1 MTPAR
6 LGQHILR
13 DESIAER
20 IVDTVEVS
28 AGDVIVEIGP
38 GTGALTQHI
47 VAQAENV
54 SAKVRLVEI
63 DAEMCQAL
71 ERTFAR
77 KDHVEVVRADARYLD
92 IEELIGKVPPRR
104 YKVVGNL
111 PYYAGAPIVR
121 RFLESEFN
129 PATLTV
135 MLQREVA
142 QKMIAEP
149 GRMSLVSLAVQVY
162 ASGTWVCDAEPA
174 AFLPP
179 PKVRSSVVKLVPF
192 EWPAVEPH
200 LIDAVF
206 KLARVSFRGN
216 RKQLHNSLSTG
227 LGLNVDECKKLG
239 ARAGV
244 DSSRRPATLTVQ
256 EWRSL
261 ARVWLSKVSKE
272 VVDEE
277 RRES

>member
-20 IVDTVEVS
+20 IVDTVDVS

-38 GTGALTQHI
+38 GTGALTHLI
-47 VAQAENV
+47 VAQAEKAG
-54 SAKVRLVEI
+54 AKVRLVEI

-71 ERTFAR
+71 ERSFIG
-77 KDHVEVVRADARYLD
+77 KEHVKVVRADARYLD
-92 IEELIGKVPPRR
+92 IEELIGKVPRGK

-111 PYYAGAPIVR
+111 PYYAGTPIVR
-121 RFLESEFN
+121 RFLESESK
-129 PATLTV
+129 PAMLTV

-179 PKVRSSVVKLVPF
+179 PKVRSSVIKLVPF
-192 EWPAVEPH
+192 DSPAVELR
-200 LIDAVF
+200 LIHAVF
-206 KLARVSFRGN
+206 RLAKVSFRGN
-216 RKQLHNSLSTG
+216 RKQLHNSLSAG
-227 LGLNVDECKKLG
+227 LGWSIDECKKLG
-239 ARAGV
+239 ACAGI
-244 DSSRRPATLTVQ
+244 DTSRRPATLTVQ

-261 ARVWLSKVSKE
+261 AQVWLSMVSTD
-272 VVDEE
+272 VLDEE
-277 RRES
+277 

>member
-20 IVDTVEVS
+20 IVDTVDVS

-38 GTGALTQHI
+38 GTGALTHLI
-47 VAQAENV
+47 VAQAEKAG
-54 SAKVRLVEI
+54 AKVRLVEI

-71 ERTFAR
+71 ERSFIG
-77 KDHVEVVRADARYLD
+77 KEHVKVVRADARYLD
-92 IEELIGKVPPRR
+92 IEELIGKVPRGK

-111 PYYAGAPIVR
+111 PYYAGTPIVR
-121 RFLESEFN
+121 RFLESESK
-129 PATLTV
+129 PAMLTV

-179 PKVRSSVVKLVPF
+179 PKVRSSVIKLVPF
-192 EWPAVEPH
+192 DSPAVELR
-200 LIDAVF
+200 LIHAVF
-206 KLARVSFRGN
+206 RLAKVSFRGN
-216 RKQLHNSLSTG
+216 RKQLHNSLSAG
-227 LGLNVDECKKLG
+227 LGWSIDECKKLG
-239 ARAGV
+239 ACAGI
-244 DSSRRPATLTVQ
+244 DTSRRPATLTVQ

-261 ARVWLSKVSKE
+261 AQVWLSMVSTD
-272 VVDEE
+272 VVD
-277 RRES
+277 

>member
-13 DESIAER
+13 NELIAER

-28 AGDVIVEIGP
+28 EGDMIVEVGP
-38 GTGALTQHI
+38 GTGALTHHI
-47 VAQAENV
+47 VAQAENAG
-54 SAKVRLVEI
+54 AKVRLVEI

-71 ERTFAR
+71 ERTFTG
-77 KDHVEVVRADARYLD
+77 KDHVEVVRADARHLD

-111 PYYAGAPIVR
+111 PYYAGTPIVR
-121 RFLESEFN
+121 RFLESELN

-162 ASGTWVCDAEPA
+162 ASGTWICDVEPV
-174 AFLPP
+174 AFQPP
-179 PKVRSSVVKLVPF
+179 PKVRSSVIKLVPF
-192 EWPAVEPH
+192 DSPAVEPH

-227 LGLNVDECKKLG
+227 LGLNVDQCKKLG
-239 ARAGV
+239 ACAGV
-244 DSSRRPATLTVQ
+244 DTSRRPATLTMQ
-256 EWRSL
+256 EWRNL
-261 ARVWLSKVSKE
+261 AQAWLSMVSTDF
-272 VVDEE
+272 VEE
-277 RRES
+277 